1 MLQSET
7 LSPHKTKTTK
17 AEPKQSL
24 TRADLKPGLAC
35 FNYLLLIKSLS
46 LSTMCAYSIQ
56 TTVLHEF
63 FVVFCNILLKKNSNI
78 SVVQFTL
85 TLSSCINNSWGWIE
99 GSLFC

>member
-35 FNYLLLIKSLS
+35 FDLFSYLKIFSDSDSSKSGKQS
-46 LSTMCAYSIQ
+46 YQAAWNTY
-56 TTVLHEF
+56 
-63 FVVFCNILLKKNSNI
+63 VVDMKTI
-78 SVVQFTL
+78 
-85 TLSSCINNSWGWIE
+85 
-99 GSLFC
+99 